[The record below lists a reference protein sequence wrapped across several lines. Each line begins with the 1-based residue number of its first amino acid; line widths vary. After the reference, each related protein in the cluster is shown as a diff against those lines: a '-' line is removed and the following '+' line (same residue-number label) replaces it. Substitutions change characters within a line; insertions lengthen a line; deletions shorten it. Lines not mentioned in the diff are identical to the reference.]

1 MIPGI
6 FKFITGPMFCGK
18 TEELIR
24 IATRY
29 TIAQNRVLVCSPK
42 KDTRFGKGVIC
53 SHNEKAL
60 QSEEIKNFS
69 DILPKIMNHRLR
81 YDGIFVDEI
90 QFVNRVNITEIRY
103 ITECLGID
111 LYVAGLT
118 LDSFRVPFPEILNI
132 LPYAD
137 ILHLEAV
144 CDFCGSFSARY
155 TYRKTAESTE
165 QLFVGGKESY
175 CAICS
180 TCLKQKESPNEK
192 EVN

>member
-1 MIPGI
+1 MTPGI

-29 TIAQNRVLVCSPK
+29 TIANKRVLICNPK
-42 KDTRFGKGVIC
+42 RDKRFGSGVIC

-60 QSEEIKNFS
+60 QSHEISTIQDVF
-69 DILPKIMNHRLR
+69 PKIHN
-81 YDGIFVDEI
+81 YKPGIDGIFIDEI
-90 QFVNRVNITEIRY
+90 QFVKDLNIKDIRNITEGW
-103 ITECLGID
+103 GID

-118 LDSFRVPFPEILNI
+118 LDSFREPFPEILNI
-132 LPYAD
+132 LPFAD
-137 ILHLEAV
+137 ILHLESV

-155 TYRKTAESTE
+155 TYRKDVGHKE

-180 TCLKQKESPNEK
+180 NCLNKKESPYD
-192 EVN
+192 